1 MEGERQKLY
10 IKIYKCKRVTKLQFF
25 MSQSMSDPADVLQ
38 GVAFYIY
45 LTCLLFVFSWLGDE
59 LSTEV
64 STFEHLNFSFIFIVL
79 VQPSKSYIFALM
91 LVWSPKIIPMLLFT
105 FFDVHFSLFHYNQT
119 AYFNYQTKLQTVY
132 FEGAEC
138 SSDFICLVL
147 CSQTHACLSVST

>member
-132 FEGAEC
+132 FEWAEC

-147 CSQTHACLSVST
+147 CSQNHACLSVST